1 MAPYQYSPLK
11 EDLNEIRVLILQPG
25 DFTADLHI
33 SIHKVGLTLDDPPIY
48 EALSYVWGT
57 TDNPVDI
64 RIGPSGEDRLAITQ
78 NLAVALPYL
87 RYQDKIRTLWIDAI
101 CVNQQDLRERSSQ
114 VKKMADIYRLADHV
128 VVWLGTE
135 KDNSAHI
142 LRILSQLS
150 SEIKVDYELA
160 TMSPASSD
168 SVPDWSDRSL
178 PLPYSIDEIC
188 NIASLLNRA
197 WFSRLWVWQE
207 IRLARNNSIVIC
219 GSDTISWQSLHQ
231 AIFCFYYKQWAFD
244 SLSPDSGQVQARLL
258 YLLNI
263 SDDTTS
269 YLAFGDIIRRSAP
282 CKCSDPKDRI
292 YAVLSLLDRSV
303 EGINIEPDYTK
314 TTAQVY
320 QDVVTRHV
328 EHHKSLGMLKYCE
341 LRNDMPAEMPTWVP
355 NWTVADTATP
365 LYSCGRACGHSEAK
379 AQYRE
384 GGILSATGVISAS
397 ISSADEMVFQC
408 TYRSMADEIRRI
420 APRNIED
427 SPYPA
432 GSSLIDAFCST
443 MCVNSFSDTIR
454 PPQPVLPQFE
464 KSREFVLAVL
474 RDHDRHPNSTL
485 DSDESKYLGG
495 VASVCENRSF
505 ITTEG
510 GYIGVAP
517 KATKPGDQVCV
528 LLGLPQPLVLRQ
540 TSGLR
545 YQVVGECYVHGL
557 MNGEAVLD
565 PLPDNYQAILSY
577 DQGLRGYQYAF
588 LDKQTG
594 NTQYYDPRT
603 GEGGLGGQIDKE
615 SIWETLPD
623 GSEDLVLTSD
633 MLKRRGVK
641 LQDFDLI

>member
-33 SIHKVGLTLDDPPIY
+33 SIHKVGLTLDAPPIY

-64 RIGPSGEDRLAITQ
+64 KIGPSGSDRLAITQ

-114 VKKMADIYRLADHV
+114 VKKMADIYRLADRA

-135 KDNSAHI
+135 KDNSAHV

-150 SEIKVDYELA
+150 SEIKVDYDFA

-168 SVPDWSDRSL
+168 SVPDWSDLSLSL
-178 PLPYSIDEIC
+178 PYNVDEIC

-219 GSDTISWQSLHQ
+219 GLDTILWQSLHQ
-231 AIFCFYYKQWAFD
+231 AIFCLHVKQWVANNLFID
-244 SLSPDSGQVQARLL
+244 PSQLRARLS
-258 YLLNI
+258 YILNI
-263 SDDTTS
+263 SDTTN
-269 YLAFGDIIRRSAP
+269 YAPFGQIIRRIAP

-292 YAVLSLLDRSV
+292 YAVLSLLDRFE

-320 QDVVTRHV
+320 QDVVTRHI
-328 EHHKSLGMLKYCE
+328 EHHNDLEMLTYCE

-355 NWTVADTATP
+355 NWTVADTAVP
-365 LYSCGRACGHSEAK
+365 LWSCGRACGHSEAK

-384 GGILSATGVISAS
+384 GGILSATGVISAA
-397 ISSADEMVFQC
+397 ISSADEMVFQN

-420 APRNIED
+420 ARFYIDD
-427 SPYPA
+427 SPYLA

-443 MCVNSFSDTIR
+443 MCVNSFSDTIW
-454 PPQPVLPQFE
+454 PPRPVLPQFE

-474 RDHDRHPNSTL
+474 RDHDRHPNYTW
-485 DSDESKYLGG
+485 DSDETYYLNY
-495 VASVCENRSF
+495 ARYYCKKRSF
-505 ITTEG
+505 ITTEE

-528 LLGLPQPLVLRQ
+528 LLGCEQPLVLRP

-545 YQVVGECYVHGL
+545 YQVVGECYVPGL
-557 MNGEAVLD
+557 MYGEAFLG
-565 PLPDNYQAILSY
+565 PLPDNYQAIRLHDHGS
-577 DQGLRGYQYAF
+577 RGYQWAF

-594 NTQYYDPRT
+594 NTQYNDPRT
-603 GEGGLGGQIDKE
+603 GKGGLGGQIDKE
-615 SIWETLPD
+615 SSVWYLPD
-623 GSEDLVLTSD
+623 GSETLVLTSD